1 MNRYKSNYSLID
13 ALQEGQSM
21 VNALEPSDLSALH
34 SRVPKF
40 DFHLQSGGQGEA
52 LSKKLLLGETWPP
65 LPIPKQKRPPVQ
77 ADLQCF
83 LKPELQG
90 RGDTHVRGIKSGR
103 PSLLYRQTGYIP
115 KHFIAMCLPGVL
127 FLTATSRAVSA
138 LEIK

>member
-34 SRVPKF
+34 TESQNLTSIFRVGGREWRSQRNSCWVK
-40 DFHLQSGGQGEA
+40 HGHCSLSQS
-52 LSKKLLLGETWPP
+52 SP
-65 LPIPKQKRPPVQ
+65 LQKRPPVL

-103 PSLLYRQTGYIP
+103 TKPSGQYGRQEVTYP
-115 KHFIAMCLPGVL
+115 N
-127 FLTATSRAVSA
+127 TS
-138 LEIK
+138 